1 MDEIQKAIGLAD
13 DARRL
18 ETRGKNAMR
27 KQRQKQKKTR
37 RKMENA
43 PESTDEMISRIEGQI
58 LSGKFSSKPSRS
70 TTRKIRRGMKEV
82 KKDPIMNKDTADFY
96 RGAETLLRDANKILE
111 ANQIQIQERIRQI
124 NNPNIRKNP
133 RQLKAAEKETKKWK
147 GVFKKNVKTMNGV
160 QRRLEK
166 MKSILDNLVAQT
178 GVKMPRKPVVIHDHI
193 ERVFPERVILESSY
207 VDDMNDKNIAALKE
221 TLPTLEEMLEDFDG
235 QDRRDVEELIRNA
248 SMQGEQK
255 SSSPKSGPGEQR
267 DYRSSKEIQID
278 SSPLTPLSP
287 QFTDEGVDKHVF
299 TQEELDDM
307 EQEWQEMP
315 EQLLASQS
323 SQSSSDSEEDMER
336 LIEQAVFKEMSPTQQ
351 MGLTDLQKNRSSLM
365 KRFRKDFEKD
375 PRSSRSPMASL
386 INSSINQNRINQI
399 RSIHE
404 GTPQRPNTS
413 LKIEKHVAYIDED
426 EEDRLEEERLEAE
439 AEIKKKRLEKFE
451 RKMLEEKGK
460 KKTRHKIRRIKS
472 VGGKRTRGKGGR
484 SRGKKRKCGK
494 ITRGKRKKGG
504 KRTRGKK
511 RKCGKITRGKR
522 KKGGKR
528 TRKGR

>member
-43 PESTDEMISRIEGQI
+43 PETPDEMIARIEGQI
-58 LSGKFSSKPSRS
+58 FSGKFSSKPSRS

-111 ANQIQIQERIRQI
+111 ANQIQIEERIRQI

-193 ERVFPERVILESSY
+193 ERVFPERVILESSHD

-221 TLPTLEEMLEDFDG
+221 TLPTLEEMLEDSDG
-235 QDRRDVEELIRNA
+235 QERREIEELIRKE
-248 SMQGEQK
+248 SMRGEHK

-336 LIEQAVFKEMSPTQQ
+336 SIEKVVFEEMSPTQQ
-351 MGLTDLQKNRSSLM
+351 MRLTDLQKNRDSLM

-386 INSSINQNRINQI
+386 INSSINQI
-399 RSIHE
+399 RSIRE
-404 GTPQRPNTS
+404 GTPQRPNAS
-413 LKIEKHVAYIDED
+413 LKIKKHVAYIDED
-426 EEDRLEEERLEAE
+426 EEERLEEERLEAE

-451 RKMLEEKGK
+451 EKMLAQKKIK
-460 KKTRHKIRRIKS
+460 KKPSHKIRRTQS
-472 VGGKRTRGKGGR
+472 LGGNR
-484 SRGKKRKCGK
+484 SRR
-494 ITRGKRKKGG
+494 KGG